1 MTSTTESR
9 TPDAFEIEARVWHQL
24 HEDLWMR
31 VRTAPILDRVVV
43 DLRGA
48 FDDRNA
54 AAVAPRFREVIGL
67 GIIALHV
74 DLGAVEAF
82 DIAGAR
88 ILAVSAAELEARG
101 GRLRALNASGSVE
114 RVLHITGLG
123 RLLIA
128 SRDTRPSA
136 PAHPAQ
142 DAAHDDASTRT
153 G

>member
-1 MTSTTESR
+1 MTSTTEPR
-9 TPDAFEIEARVWHQL
+9 TPDAFAVESRVWHQL
-24 HEDLWMR
+24 HEDLWIR
-31 VRTAPILDRVVV
+31 VRTAPLLDLVVV

-54 AAVAPRFREVIGL
+54 ATVAARFREVIGL
-67 GIIALHV
+67 GITALHV
-74 DLGAVEAF
+74 DLAGIEAF
-82 DIAGAR
+82 DTAGAR
-88 ILAVSAAELEARG
+88 TLAGSAAELEARG

-128 SRDTRPSA
+128 SRDTQPS
-136 PAHPAQ
+136 PPAQ
-142 DAAHDDASTRT
+142 DAVHDDASTRT